1 MFNIEP
7 IILLNKAFKQGVPQD
22 VINQAIEDNTW
33 FTKDNI
39 RFAINAISSEMLDRE
54 KLNVWIGKYSNKGLK
69 GKRIA
74 LIMAGNIPLVGIF
87 DLLCVIILNG
97 IPIVKFSSK
106 DKALMGWVVKV
117 LQENGVEIETL
128 NDNSKID
135 VVIATGSDSSN
146 LIFKQKYGSLPLLT
160 RGSRTSIAIIPNPLT
175 QQEAVGL
182 WIDVFQYF
190 GLGCRNVSHLLIKR
204 GVSINSIAEHW
215 LGKTINNQHFTNSY
229 TQKKAIM
236 SITNAPFI
244 DCGCFLFRE
253 SNILDASMGEI
264 TYSYYENEKE
274 KNEFLSNHK
283 DELQCIV
290 AEEHIPFGAAQ
301 RPTLNDWADGID
313 TIKFLM
319 SFVDRA

>member
-204 GVSINSIAEHW
+204 GVSI
-215 LGKTINNQHFTNSY
+215 
-229 TQKKAIM
+229 
-236 SITNAPFI
+236 
-244 DCGCFLFRE
+244 
-253 SNILDASMGEI
+253 
-264 TYSYYENEKE
+264 
-274 KNEFLSNHK
+274 
-283 DELQCIV
+283 
-290 AEEHIPFGAAQ
+290 
-301 RPTLNDWADGID
+301 
-313 TIKFLM
+313 
-319 SFVDRA
+319 